1 MTTPDQDQDAVR
13 GTGSGAGGAPEAVLV
28 AGRVS
33 GAFAADGVA
42 RFLGVPYARA
52 PFGPRRFRAPEPV
65 EPWEGVRKATEFGP
79 TAPKRP
85 YAPPLDAL
93 LPDPAV
99 EGDECLNVNVWAPW
113 GPEGPEGSEGPEGPT
128 AGKEG
133 GTGAG
138 PVQGVCGR
146 PVMVWIHGGS
156 LLHGSN
162 AVPVYDGTAFARD
175 GVVLVSVNYRL
186 GVEGFGFFPDAP
198 ANLGL
203 RDQIAAL
210 AWVREN
216 IAAFGGD
223 PGRVTVFGE
232 SAGAI
237 SIAALLA
244 SPLARGLFR
253 RAVVQSGAPMALPPE
268 RARRTTEAIAKRLG
282 VPATA
287 EAFAAVDRELLL
299 TAQTEVTAKGSPLT
313 GSGHSFQIVVDGEVL
328 PRDPAEALTATGVPG
343 GNEVRGRA
351 KAEAEAGT
359 GTGAGA
365 GTGVEAEVGSGAG
378 RSPKGVLGEA
388 AGNGPGDSLPY
399 VAAGSGSS
407 RASEPG
413 VDSAGVDLLLG
424 TTTEEYRLWFVPS
437 GLVERLSPLMLRLA
451 LWKTR
456 VPSRTARVY
465 RANRPQARPG
475 EVLGALATDKLLR
488 VPLNR
493 MADARLRAGAA
504 GRTFV
509 YEFGWPSPV
518 LGLGA
523 CHALE
528 LGFVFDT
535 LDTPEAEALTGPG
548 APRELAAAVHAA
560 WVAFASDGD
569 PGWRTWDEER
579 PVMVFGPERPSVVS
593 APREDERRSWEE

>member
-1 MTTPDQDQDAVR
+1 MTTQDQERAGGAVR
-13 GTGSGAGGAPEAVLV
+13 GAGAAPEAVLV

-33 GAFAADGVA
+33 GAYVGEGVA
-42 RFLGVPYARA
+42 GFLGVPYARA
-52 PFGPRRFRAPEPV
+52 PFGPLRFRAPEPV
-65 EPWEGVRKATEFGP
+65 EPWEGVRKATEFGA

-85 YAPPLDAL
+85 YAPPLDRL
-93 LPDPAV
+93 LPDPTV
-99 EGDECLNVNVWAPW
+99 EGDDCLNVNVWAPW
-113 GPEGPEGSEGPEGPT
+113 GPEGPA
-128 AGKEG
+128 AGADG
-133 GTGAG
+133 GRKGG
-138 PVQGVCGR
+138 GGR

-156 LLHGSN
+156 LIHGSN
-162 AVPVYDGTAFARD
+162 AVSLYDGSAFARD

-186 GVEGFGFFPDAP
+186 GVEGFGVFPDAP

-210 AWVREN
+210 VWVREN
-216 IAAFGGD
+216 IGAFGGD

-253 RAVVQSGAPMALPPE
+253 RAVVQSGAPMALPLE
-268 RARRTTEAIAKRLG
+268 RARRTTEAMAKRLG
-282 VPATA
+282 IPATA
-287 EAFAAVDRELLL
+287 EAFAAVDRERLLA
-299 TAQTEVTAKGSPLT
+299 AQNEVTSKGSPLT
-313 GSGHSFQIVVDGEVL
+313 GGGNSFQIAVDGDVV
-328 PRDPAEALTATGVPG
+328 PRDPAEALTAAGADSGPGAGSGVPRPG
-343 GNEVRGRA
+343 ARLGRRA
-351 KAEAEAGT
+351 AGQLPKGAFGEAFV
-359 GTGAGA
+359 
-365 GTGVEAEVGSGAG
+365 GTGVEPGDAGPGGVEPNDAEPGGVGSQ
-378 RSPKGVLGEA
+378 
-388 AGNGPGDSLPY
+388 
-399 VAAGSGSS
+399 
-407 RASEPG
+407 
-413 VDSAGVDLLLG
+413 GVDLLMG
-424 TTTEEYRLWFVPS
+424 TTSEEYRLWFVPS

-493 MADARLRAGAA
+493 VADARLRSGAA
-504 GRTFV
+504 GRTYL

-535 LDTPEAEALTGPG
+535 LDTPEAEVMTGPD
-548 APRELAAAVHAA
+548 APRDLAAAMHAA
-560 WVAFASDGD
+560 WVAFAADGD
-569 PGWRTWDEER
+569 PGWRAWDAER
-579 PVMVFGPERPSVVS
+579 PVMTFGPGRPALVL
-593 APREDERRSWEE
+593 APREDERHAWDA

>member
-1 MTTPDQDQDAVR
+1 MTTPEPDQDAAC
-13 GTGSGAGGAPEAVLV
+13 GAGAPEAVV
-28 AGRVS
+28 GAGRV
-33 GAFAADGVA
+33 GGLFVADGVA
-42 RFLGVPYARA
+42 AFLGVPYARA
-52 PFGPRRFRAPEPV
+52 PFGALRFRAPEPV

-99 EGDECLNVNVWAPW
+99 EGDDCLHVNVWAPW
-113 GPEGPEGSEGPEGPT
+113 APTGQTDPTDSVDPVGAVGTVGPEGGPSSR
-128 AGKEG
+128 
-133 GTGAG
+133 
-138 PVQGVCGR
+138 R

-156 LLHGSN
+156 LVHGSN

-186 GVEGFGFFPDAP
+186 GVEGFGVFPDAP

-210 AWVREN
+210 VWVREN

-223 PGRVTVFGE
+223 PERVTVFGE

-268 RARRTTEAIAKRLG
+268 RARRTTEAVAKRLG
-282 VPATA
+282 IPATA
-287 EAFAAVDRELLL
+287 EAFAAVDRERLL

-313 GSGHSFQIVVDGEVL
+313 GSGHSFQIVVDGDVL
-328 PRDPAEALTATGVPG
+328 PRDPAEALTAG
-343 GNEVRGRA
+343 GPVGGAGRPS
-351 KAEAEAGT
+351 AGQVHKET
-359 GTGAGA
+359 AAGA
-365 GTGVEAEVGSGAG
+365 G
-378 RSPKGVLGEA
+378 
-388 AGNGPGDSLPY
+388 
-399 VAAGSGSS
+399 
-407 RASEPG
+407 
-413 VDSAGVDLLLG
+413 VDSGGVDLLLG
-424 TTTEEYRLWFVPS
+424 TTTDEYRLWFVPS

-493 MADARLRAGAA
+493 LADARLRAGAA
-504 GRTFV
+504 GRTYL

-535 LDTPEAEALTGPG
+535 LDTPEAKALTGPD
-548 APRELAAAVHAA
+548 APRELAAAMHAA
-560 WVAFASDGD
+560 WVAFAADGD
-569 PGWRTWDEER
+569 PGWRAWDAER
-579 PVMVFGPERPSVVS
+579 PVMAFGLGRPALVA
-593 APREDERRSWEE
+593 APREDERRCWDA

>member
-1 MTTPDQDQDAVR
+1 MTTPDQDRDQYA
-13 GTGSGAGGAPEAVLV
+13 GYGAGAPEAALV
-28 AGRVS
+28 AGRVR
-33 GAFAADGVA
+33 GAYVADGVA
-42 RFLGVPYARA
+42 GFLGVPYARA
-52 PFGPRRFRAPEPV
+52 PFGPLRFRAPEPV

-93 LPDPAV
+93 LPDPTV
-99 EGDECLNVNVWAPW
+99 EGDDCLHVNVWAPW
-113 GPEGPEGSEGPEGPT
+113 GATGPEDS
-128 AGKEG
+128 
-133 GTGAG
+133 
-138 PVQGVCGR
+138 GR

-156 LLHGSN
+156 LIHGSN

-186 GVEGFGFFPDAP
+186 GVEGFGVFPDAP

-210 AWVREN
+210 EWVREN

-244 SPLARGLFR
+244 SPHARGLFR
-253 RAVVQSGAPMALPPE
+253 RAVVQSGAPMALPLE
-268 RARRTTEAIAKRLG
+268 RARRTTQAIAERLG
-282 VPATA
+282 IPATA
-287 EAFAAVDRELLL
+287 EAFAAVDREHLL
-299 TAQTEVTAKGSPLT
+299 TVQAEVTAKGSPLT
-313 GSGHSFQIVVDGEVL
+313 GGGHSFQIVVDGDVL
-328 PRDPAEALTATGVPG
+328 PRDPVEALTSAS
-343 GNEVRGRA
+343 
-351 KAEAEAGT
+351 
-359 GTGAGA
+359 AGA
-365 GTGVEAEVGSGAG
+365 SADAGRGKASGHLPKVEAA
-378 RSPKGVLGEA
+378 
-388 AGNGPGDSLPY
+388 
-399 VAAGSGSS
+399 
-407 RASEPG
+407 
-413 VDSAGVDLLLG
+413 VDSAEVDLLLG
-424 TTTEEYRLWFVPS
+424 TTAEEYRLWFVPS
-437 GLVERLSPLMLRLA
+437 GLVERLSPVMLRLA

-493 MADARLRAGAA
+493 VADARLRSGAA
-504 GRTFV
+504 GRTFL

-535 LDTPEAEALTGPG
+535 LDTPEAEAMTGPD
-548 APRELAAAVHAA
+548 APRELAAAMHAA
-560 WVAFASDGD
+560 WVAFATEGD
-569 PGWRTWDEER
+569 PGWRAWDAER
-579 PVMVFGPERPSVVS
+579 PVMTFGPGRPSLVL
-593 APREDERRSWEE
+593 APREDERRSWDA

>member
-1 MTTPDQDQDAVR
+1 MTTQDQERAGGAVR
-13 GTGSGAGGAPEAVLV
+13 GAGAAPEAVLV

-33 GAFAADGVA
+33 GAYVGEGVA
-42 RFLGVPYARA
+42 GFLGVPYARA
-52 PFGPRRFRAPEPV
+52 PFGPLRFRAPEPV
-65 EPWEGVRKATEFGP
+65 EPWEGVRKATEFGA

-85 YAPPLDAL
+85 YAPPLDRL
-93 LPDPAV
+93 LPDPTV
-99 EGDECLNVNVWAPW
+99 EGDDCLNVNVWAPW
-113 GPEGPEGSEGPEGPT
+113 GPEGPA
-128 AGKEG
+128 AGADG
-133 GTGAG
+133 GRKGG
-138 PVQGVCGR
+138 GGR

-156 LLHGSN
+156 LIHGSN
-162 AVPVYDGTAFARD
+162 AVSLYDGSAFARD

-186 GVEGFGFFPDAP
+186 GVEGFGVFPDAP

-210 AWVREN
+210 VWVREN

-244 SPLARGLFR
+244 SPLARGRFR
-253 RAVVQSGAPMALPPE
+253 RAVVQSGAPMALPLE
-268 RARRTTEAIAKRLG
+268 RARRTTEAMAKRLG
-282 VPATA
+282 IPATA
-287 EAFAAVDRELLL
+287 EAFAAVDRERLLA
-299 TAQTEVTAKGSPLT
+299 AQNEVTSKGSPLT
-313 GSGHSFQIVVDGEVL
+313 GGGNSFQIAVDGDVV
-328 PRDPAEALTATGVPG
+328 PRDPTEALTAAGADSGPGAGSGVPRPG
-343 GNEVRGRA
+343 ARLGRRA
-351 KAEAEAGT
+351 AGQLPKGAFGEAF
-359 GTGAGA
+359 A
-365 GTGVEAEVGSGAG
+365 GTGVEPGDA
-378 RSPKGVLGEA
+378 
-388 AGNGPGDSLPY
+388 GPGG
-399 VAAGSGSS
+399 AESGGVEPDG
-407 RASEPG
+407 AEPNGAEPG
-413 VDSAGVDLLLG
+413 CVASGGVDLLMG
-424 TTTEEYRLWFVPS
+424 TTSEEYRLWFVPS

-465 RANRPQARPG
+465 WANRPQARPG

-493 MADARLRAGAA
+493 VADARLRSGAA
-504 GRTFV
+504 GRTYL

-535 LDTPEAEALTGPG
+535 LDTPEAEAMTGPD
-548 APRELAAAVHAA
+548 APRDLAAAMHAA
-560 WVAFASDGD
+560 WVAFAADGD
-569 PGWRTWDEER
+569 PGWRAWDAER
-579 PVMVFGPERPSVVS
+579 PVMTFGPGRPALVL
-593 APREDERRSWEE
+593 APREDERHAWDT